1 MAKYCNREQSVLL
14 SWASNKSGEVLGR
27 TEALQLL
34 GWSVSTDGWLR
45 KWGSFFASVIV
56 WKPTHV
62 SGFAISLRGVN
73 VLVVK
78 RSCFLFIFQ
87 LCYVGKEIQQN

>member
-1 MAKYCNREQSVLL
+1 MAKYCNREQSVLF

-34 GWSVSTDGWLR
+34 GWSVSTDGWLG
-45 KWGSFFASVIV
+45 KWDAFFPSVTV
-56 WKPTHV
+56 WKQTCA
-62 SGFAISLRGVN
+62 SGFAIPLRGVN
-73 VLVVK
+73 VLFVK
-78 RSCFLFIFQ
+78 RSCFLFSYQ

>member
-1 MAKYCNREQSVLL
+1 MLF
-14 SWASNKSGEVLGR
+14 SWASNKSGVVLGR

-34 GWSVSTDGWLR
+34 GWSVTTDGWLG
-45 KWGSFFASVIV
+45 KWGSFFASVAV
-56 WKPTHV
+56 WKQTCV

-73 VLVVK
+73 VLFVK

-87 LCYVGKEIQQN
+87 LCHVGKEIQ